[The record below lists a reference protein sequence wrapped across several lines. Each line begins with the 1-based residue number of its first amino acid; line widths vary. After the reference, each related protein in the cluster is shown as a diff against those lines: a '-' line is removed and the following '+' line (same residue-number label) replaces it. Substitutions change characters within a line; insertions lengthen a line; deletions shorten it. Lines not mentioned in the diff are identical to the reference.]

1 MTNITTQGNEATV
14 SSTVL
19 DHSEFNNTLNNVKKF
34 INGLPISDYNGL
46 LVNPEAYNKIPEN
59 RAMFNILN
67 GEDFQE
73 LGLSELSD
81 FAQLIK
87 VVGLDKYALYTVPEY
102 AYMYTR
108 LVEYFDAY

>member
-1 MTNITTQGNEATV
+1 MTNITKHGDEATV
-14 SSTVL
+14 SSMVL
-19 DHSEFNNTLNNVKKF
+19 DYAEFENTLNNIKKF
-34 INGLPISDYNGL
+34 VGGLSIQKIDKIFT
-46 LVNPEAYNKIPEN
+46 NPQEFKKIPEYS
-59 RAMFNILN
+59 ALFNILN

-73 LGLSELSD
+73 IGLTELSD

-108 LVEYFDAY
+108 LVEYFDEY